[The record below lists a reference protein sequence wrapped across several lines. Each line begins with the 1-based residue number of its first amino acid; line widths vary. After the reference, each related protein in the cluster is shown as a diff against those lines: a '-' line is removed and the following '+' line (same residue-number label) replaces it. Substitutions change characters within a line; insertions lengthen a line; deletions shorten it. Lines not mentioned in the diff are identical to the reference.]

1 MEEEKEKARAQ
12 ALMRA
17 TFERLCAAN
26 VRRGVALLQRAH
38 KRLTAEVIEIDV
50 HRGCAKPSPA
60 LLRRLTRPSA
70 RRLVAT
76 SSARQ
81 EAAAARREVFR
92 STRHSIFVLKVVV
105 RSIEAAG
112 RREAQ
117 LQARL
122 VQLEFVMGRSAA
134 RKEKAL
140 VEKRDRAS
148 YFSTFLVARASK
160 KRAADLIALRAK
172 LAKRAAALE
181 GAQCR
186 KQARLSVLPALRHC
200 AGAIFAR
207 RAAADDARTA
217 KGCAAVLR
225 HEGAALRRAA
235 ALNARA
241 KTAVKMARLKSRR
254 DSDYFAVAIHAISG
268 CSVEV
273 HVKHSASR

>member
-92 STRHSIFVLKVVV
+92 STRHSIFVSKVVV

-112 RREAQ
+112 RRDARI
-117 LQARL
+117 QARR

-160 KRAADLIALRAK
+160 KRAADLVALHAK
-172 LAKRAAALE
+172 LAERAAALE
-181 GAQCR
+181 AAQSR
-186 KQARLSVLPALRHC
+186 KQARLSVLPAFRHR
-200 AGAIFAR
+200 ASTVFMR
-207 RAAADDARTA
+207 RAADNAARMA

-241 KTAVKMARLKSRR
+241 KTAVKMAKLKSGR
-254 DSDYFAVAIHAISG
+254 DSDCVAVVIHAISG
-268 CSVEV
+268 FSVEV
-273 HVKHSASR
+273 LVKHSAAH